1 MLWSIH
7 PDSGIQLVQ
16 QHLRDLSADAARVN
30 RAKLARAGRPRS
42 SGRGRDVRVNAMQRL
57 TGVALVRLGSRLL
70 HECYPFPAPAQ
81 G

>member
-30 RAKLARAGRPRS
+30 RAKLARAGRPR
-42 SGRGRDVRVNAMQRL
+42 RPARAVRVNAMQRL